1 MNGITQ
7 FLQLFNPYPGN
18 TFLEVSSGVC
28 EISFALQSL
37 LNEKE
42 SKLNLIIYGQ
52 EDETL
57 KEQFPNSKI
66 QYIEDIKKP
75 FRVSPRSVDIIVLK
89 NIFNQHQKNE
99 ALLKIS
105 YTALA
110 NAADIIIIEKKGTID
125 KTAMYELLENNEF
138 RAANFIDIFPNYDLV
153 MAKKMHMWGNGL

>member
-1 MNGITQ
+1 M
-7 FLQLFNPYPGN
+7 
-18 TFLEVSSGVC
+18 
-28 EISFALQSL
+28 SFALQSL

>member
-1 MNGITQ
+1 MNGTTQ